1 MAAES
6 HTVHVQIPTGAR
18 LKQRP
23 SPNPSEDTRNLN
35 HMSVSFVLYVSW
47 MELQV
52 PLPVLQQSRVTRLG
66 GLPLSLGPLYPLS
79 NSPTHTPYSQFR
91 SIKSRLCACFITS
104 LPFRLLRIYHVS
116 SNSSNWKAFS
126 APVRKC
132 KSCALL
138 SQTQK
143 KSRRKAE
150 GVCDCYQ
157 HHAKI
162 WPASELTLYRDG
174 MSQLEQKIYGFT
186 LTVKW
191 GQTPLCWTSHM

>member
-1 MAAES
+1 
-6 HTVHVQIPTGAR
+6 
-18 LKQRP
+18 
-23 SPNPSEDTRNLN
+23 
-35 HMSVSFVLYVSW
+35 MSVSFVLYVSW

-143 KSRRKAE
+143 RVGEKQKGSVIATSSMQKSGRPQNLRYIETVWVNLNRRSMDLPWLWNEVRLRCAEPVTCRCANDSSEIGSLSNVGSTSQRLRQKA
-150 GVCDCYQ
+150 G
-157 HHAKI
+157 
-162 WPASELTLYRDG
+162 
-174 MSQLEQKIYGFT
+174 
-186 LTVKW
+186 KW
-191 GQTPLCWTSHM
+191 FKCRA